1 MDALT
6 QEFMNLPETAKVSL
20 VREAKR
26 KASEG
31 ICFLCKW
38 ITEKIRLE
46 EFPRP
51 SRIVHLMLCCH
62 GKMLSDSK

>member
-1 MDALT
+1 MDALA
-6 QEFMNLPETAKVSL
+6 QEFMALPEEKRFAL

-26 KASEG
+26 KASQG
-31 ICFLCKW
+31 LCFLCKW

-51 SRIVHLMLCCH
+51 ARIAHLMLCCSSSSLPDN
-62 GKMLSDSK
+62 K

>member
-1 MDALT
+1 MEALA
-6 QEFMNLPETAKVSL
+6 QEFMSLPEPAKVSL

-26 KASEG
+26 KASQG
-31 ICFLCKW
+31 LCFLCKW

-46 EFPRP
+46 EFPRQ

-62 GKMLSDSK
+62 GEMLSDSK